1 MPLCPTC
8 TGFALPDRYHAPS
21 LGKVLRP
28 GGDQV
33 EEIPTASQ
41 EELEAEQYMAE
52 LDAQGTEED

>member
-1 MPLCPTC
+1 VGLTFA
-8 TGFALPDRYHAPS
+8 GFALPDHYHAPS

-33 EEIPTASQ
+33 EDIPTASK

-52 LDAQGTEED
+52 LDALETEED